1 MDSKRNTSGTA
12 LSKKPPCFD
21 ELDTILSDKPTT
33 MPHFLANSSGVTD
46 EGSEEPDSF
55 DGENLDTS
63 DIDMAVEILNSTQI
77 NILSSAPSLA
87 ENKKVVNQV
96 VVFILRSLKRKKQ
109 K

>member
-1 MDSKRNTSGTA
+1 MR
-12 LSKKPPCFD
+12 
-21 ELDTILSDKPTT
+21 
-33 MPHFLANSSGVTD
+33 GVKN
-46 EGSEEPDSF
+46 SF